1 MREFAALSVKTYSY
15 FTYNNNEDKKTT
27 QLENRIEQL
36 EKNKLDVVSLSLLFS
51 LEMSSMLIW
60 TEKKSRNEINYLF
73 YFKAYFY
80 VLDTRGL
87 SKH

>member
-1 MREFAALSVKTYSY
+1 MWIRQTIRLKKDALGGKVLREFAALSVKTYSY

-51 LEMSSMLIW
+51 LEMSSIKEWNQL
-60 TEKKSRNEINYLF
+60 SLLF
-73 YFKAYFY
+73 
-80 VLDTRGL
+80 
-87 SKH
+87 